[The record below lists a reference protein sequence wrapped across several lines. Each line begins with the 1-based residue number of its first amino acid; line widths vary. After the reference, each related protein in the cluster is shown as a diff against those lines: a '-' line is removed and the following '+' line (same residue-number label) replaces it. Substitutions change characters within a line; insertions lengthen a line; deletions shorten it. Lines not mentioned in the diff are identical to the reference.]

1 MQLKKLVL
9 AVSTMAIPGIALATN
24 GMNMEGY
31 GPVALGMGGASIA
44 YDNGSAAMMNNP
56 ATLGLMD
63 DNHRLD
69 MALGFLGPDV
79 NASMGGNASRS
90 SADAFAGPAVGWSRR
105 HDKVTFGVG
114 VYGQGGMG
122 TEYGPDSF
130 MGMGT
135 GLTTRSELGVGRLL
149 FPLAYNVSP
158 DLIIGGS
165 VDFVWAGL
173 DLQMAMP
180 AGQMSQMAQS
190 GLLIPSANVAATGV
204 ILNGFM
210 NTPATAMSNVGY
222 FDFSNSNDFSGKA
235 HSTGWAGKLG
245 MTYKLNNQLTLGAT
259 YHSKTDLGDME
270 ADGARM
276 LMIADAGTPSAS
288 TMATLSGK
296 IKIVDFQ
303 WPETYGVGLAYQA
316 TDKLMV
322 AADYKRISWA
332 SVMKNFHMVF
342 TSADMGGVSM
352 DVKLPQEWKDQDV
365 WMLGFA
371 YQTTDALTLRA
382 GVNIADNPVPDAL
395 MHPLFPAIIKNH
407 YTAGFGYRFSKTSSI
422 DFAYSYA
429 PDVSIT
435 NSSGITVSHGQNN
448 MQFIYSYRY

>member
-1 MQLKKLVL
+1 MQQIKWVV
-9 AVSTMAIPGIALATN
+9 AMAFMVIPGVACATN

-31 GPVALGMGGASIA
+31 GPIALGMGGASIA

-56 ATLGLMD
+56 ATLGLME

-69 MALGFLGPDV
+69 LALGILAPDV
-79 NASMGGNASRS
+79 NTSMSGNSAHS
-90 SADAFAGPAVGWSRR
+90 SADSFGGPALGWSRR
-105 HDKVTFGVG
+105 HDKLTFGMG

-122 TEYGPDSF
+122 TEYGANSF
-130 MGMGT
+130 MSMGT
-135 GLTTRSELGVGRLL
+135 GLATRSELGVGRVLL
-149 FPLAYNVSP
+149 PIAYNVSP
-158 DLIIGGS
+158 DFIVGGS
-165 VDFVWAGL
+165 IDFVWAGL

-180 AGQMSQMAQS
+180 APQMMSLATS
-190 GLLIPSANVAATGV
+190 GNLSASGNGAPGLNPWMGVA
-204 ILNGFM
+204 
-210 NTPATAMSNVGY
+210 SNVGY

-245 MTYKLNNQLTLGAT
+245 MTYKVNKQLTLGAT

-270 ADGARM
+270 ADGAKM
-276 LMIADAGTPSAS
+276 LMVDTLGVNPT
-288 TMATLSGK
+288 ATLTGK

-316 TDKLMV
+316 TGKLMV

-332 SVMKNFHMVF
+332 SVMQNFHMVF
-342 TSADMGGVSM
+342 STTDLNGITLDM
-352 DVKLPQEWKDQDV
+352 KLPQEWKDQDV
-365 WMLGFA
+365 WMLGLA
-371 YQTTDALTLRA
+371 YQATDAMTLRA

-395 MHPLFPAIIKNH
+395 MHPLFPAIVKNH
-407 YTAGFGYRFSKTSSI
+407 YTAGFGYRFSKVSTI

-429 PDVSIT
+429 PEVTST
-435 NSSGITVSHGQNN
+435 NSSGVTVSHGQNN

>member
-1 MQLKKLVL
+1 MRLKKM
-9 AVSTMAIPGIALATN
+9 ATAMAYMAIPGVAFATN

-31 GPVALGMGGASIA
+31 GPIALGMGGASMA

-56 ATLGLMD
+56 ATLGLMEE
-63 DNHRLD
+63 NHRLD
-69 MALGFLGPDV
+69 LALGILGPDV

-90 SADAFAGPAVGWSRR
+90 SADSFGGPALGWSRR

-122 TEYGPDSF
+122 TEYDPGSF
-130 MGMGT
+130 MGAGT

-149 FPLAYNVSP
+149 FPIAYNVSP
-158 DLIIGGS
+158 DLIVGGS

-180 AGQMSQMAQS
+180 AGQMSQMAQA
-190 GLLIPSANVAATGV
+190 GLLIPAANDAATGA

-245 MTYKLNNQLTLGAT
+245 MTYKVNTQLTLGAT
-259 YHSKTDLGDME
+259 YHTKTELGDME

-276 LMIADAGTPSAS
+276 LMIVDAGTPGVS
-288 TMATLSGK
+288 TMATLTGK

-316 TDKLMV
+316 TDKLML
-322 AADYKRISWA
+322 AADYKRIAWA

-342 TSADMGGVSM
+342 TSADMGGIGIDM
-352 DVKLPQEWKDQDV
+352 KLPQEWKDQDV
-365 WMLGFA
+365 WMLGLA
-371 YQTTDALTLRA
+371 YQTTDALILRA
-382 GVNIADNPVPDAL
+382 GVNIADNPVPDSL
-395 MHPLFPAIIKNH
+395 MHPLFPAIVKNH
-407 YTAGFGYRFSKTSSI
+407 YTAGFGYRFSKASSI

-429 PDVSIT
+429 PEVEVT
-435 NSSGITVSHGQNN
+435 NSSGITVSHAQNN
-448 MQFIYSYRY
+448 MQFIYSFRY